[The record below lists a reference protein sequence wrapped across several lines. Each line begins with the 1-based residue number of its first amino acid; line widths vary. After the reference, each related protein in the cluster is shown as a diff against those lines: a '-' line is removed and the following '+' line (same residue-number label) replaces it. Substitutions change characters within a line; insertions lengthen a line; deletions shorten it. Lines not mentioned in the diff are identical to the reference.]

1 MRGSRDYYKEF
12 VFTSG
17 NQPIALDLLKGRNL
31 VINIAHNVSSRTYT
45 YDLARSASNCGYV
58 VDVLN
63 TDDRMLNFRYLS
75 ETTHTTNF
83 EAARSRLLAYA
94 DFVTTRGNKS
104 FQPTLLLLHE
114 PTQILADPAC
124 RQAIATLMSKGKSR
138 LVFLVCVGRFEHL
151 DSLMA
156 EDMPAIGVQVN
167 IGREKIKVTMGKDHF
182 SYPSKT
188 CSTSMDNRPS
198 LAA

>member
-17 NQPIALDLLKGRNL
+17 NQPIALDLFKGRNL
-31 VINIAHNVSSRTYT
+31 VINIAHNVSSRLYT
-45 YDLARSASNCGYV
+45 YDMAQSAANCGYV

-63 TDDRMLNFRYLS
+63 TDDKMLNFRYLP

-83 EAARSRLLAYA
+83 EAARRRLLAYA
-94 DFVTTRGNKS
+94 DFVTTRGSKA

-124 RQAIATLMSKGKSR
+124 RQAVATLMSKGKSR
-138 LVFLVCVGRFEHL
+138 LVFLVCVGRFKHL
-151 DSLMA
+151 DSMMA

-167 IGREKIKVTMGKDHF
+167 IGREKIKVTMGKEQL